1 MTLLRVVLLRV
12 GCISRGFYPPKFD
25 TVGYYGH
32 WRVLIFLFFF
42 VLVGKTILE
51 SIEDENSIDPSNNWG
66 RCT

>member
-42 VLVGKTILE
+42 CF
-51 SIEDENSIDPSNNWG
+51 G
-66 RCT
+66 R